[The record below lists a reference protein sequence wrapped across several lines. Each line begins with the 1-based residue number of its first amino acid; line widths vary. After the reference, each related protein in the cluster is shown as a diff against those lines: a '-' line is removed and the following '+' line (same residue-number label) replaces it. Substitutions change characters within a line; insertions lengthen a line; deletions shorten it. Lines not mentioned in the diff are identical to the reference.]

1 MKVKVISIFRDK
13 YTNKVYK
20 KNKIL
25 DINEKRYNEVK
36 DYVKLIN
43 NTKKEKNYDRENKSC

>member
-20 KNKIL
+20 RNKIL
-25 DINEKRYNEVK
+25 DINEKRYSEVK

-43 NTKKEKNYDRENKSC
+43 NTKKEKKNDRENKSC

>member
-1 MKVKVISIFRDK
+1 MKVKIISIFRDK

-25 DINEKRYNEVK
+25 DINEKRYDEIK
-36 DYVKLIN
+36 DYVILIN
-43 NTKKEKNYDRENKSC
+43 NTKKEKKL

>member
-20 KNKIL
+20 KNKRL
-25 DINEKRYNEVK
+25 DIDEKRYSEVK